1 MSKEQQES
9 KPYQQQVYD
18 TSFKSLLQNQTVEK
32 LNFFV
37 EGIESAREL
46 SEKALKP
53 SLNVDGAYL
62 IQQNRVEK
70 VLHVEF
76 ETDPAS
82 DMPHRM
88 HEYCGILFRK
98 YKKTIIS
105 LVVCPFRTS
114 IADPPLVMLDEGKE
128 SLVFHYRVMRLWQYQ
143 AYKMLEQHLVF
154 LYALLPTM
162 EDANYEV
169 LAQALEEMK
178 VYYEGQPK
186 ELSIHLLWFDTLL
199 WRTDTVS
206 SEDQWRTKKKMDELD
221 DFLEQ
226 SPYVQKKKEEGRKE
240 GREIGREIGREEGR
254 EIGREEGL
262 EEGLARGLQK
272 AFVAIVEGRFP
283 PLVELAQERVSQVT
297 QPDELGLLLKQIA
310 TIPDETSALWLLNSI
325 AA

>member
-1 MSKEQQES
+1 LSEEQQEPKS
-9 KPYQQQVYD
+9 YQQQVYD

-62 IQQNRVEK
+62 IYQNRVEK

-105 LVVCPFRTS
+105 LVACPFRTS

-128 SLVFHYRVMRLWQYQ
+128 SLVFHHRVMRLWQYQ

-162 EDANYEV
+162 ENANYEV

-178 VYYEGQPK
+178 EYYQGQPR
-186 ELSIHLLWFDTLL
+186 ELSTHLLWFDTLL

-206 SEDQWRTKKKMDELD
+206 PEDQRRVKTKMEQLD
-221 DFLEQ
+221 DLLEQ
-226 SPYVQKKKEEGRKE
+226 SPYVQKKKEE
-240 GREIGREIGREEGR
+240 GREIGREEGR
-254 EIGREEGL
+254 EIGREEGH
-262 EEGLARGLQK
+262 EEGLAEGLQK
-272 AFVAIVEGRFP
+272 AFVTFVQGRFP
-283 PLVELAQERVSQVT
+283 PLAELAQQRVSQVT
-297 QPDELGLLLKQIA
+297 EPDKLDLLLRQIV
-310 TIPDETSALWLLNSI
+310 TIPDETTARWLLNTI